1 MMNDKRAINEIL
13 KNYGKEIHKARI
25 DCVESHIEERPML
38 ISRISYRRMMKRCV
52 LVVLILA
59 LTFSILVIGANAL
72 GIKFLN
78 LTFFEKETYTQVTSN
93 EDNNDTKTF
102 RIYEPTYI
110 PKGYELVE
118 KDEIEG
124 ESIFYSYKNEKD
136 EILFIAQSK
145 TDSFSVQMDNEDCDV
160 TTDTI
165 LDMEVRI
172 YKYGGDKQDCTY
184 LMKKEAT
191 YIQIVSV
198 MTNKEI
204 RKIIYNLK

>member
-13 KNYGKEIHKARI
+13 KNYGKEIHKAHI

-124 ESIFYSYKNEKD
+124 VSATFVYKDSQD
-136 EILFIAQSK
+136 EYLYIDQCKEDTFGGQI
-145 TDSFSVQMDNEDCDV
+145 DNENCNIS
-160 TTDTI
+160 TDTI
-165 LDMEVRI
+165 FDMEVRI
-172 YKYGGDKQDCTY
+172 YKYDDPEKDSVY
-184 LMKKEAT
+184 LFRKDST
-191 YIQIVSV
+191 YIQIISRLP
-198 MTNKEI
+198 NNEIKEI
-204 RKIIYNLK
+204 VCNFK